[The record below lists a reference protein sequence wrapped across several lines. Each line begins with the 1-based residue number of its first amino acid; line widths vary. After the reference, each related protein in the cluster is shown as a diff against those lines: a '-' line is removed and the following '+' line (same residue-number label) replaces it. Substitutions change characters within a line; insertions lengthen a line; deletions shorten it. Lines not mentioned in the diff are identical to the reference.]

1 MSKIISIFIKSWRN
15 LAFSERIALVSI
27 VVGTFVFLT
36 SISFVAFMY
45 RSDKEAY
52 LYELQMLRARSASN
66 TYSSSLSN
74 SKAYGKKLV
83 LSSDASSIKSLGLAR
98 LPEGEEVFVVSG
110 KILAGLLNVD
120 LSKDKKKM
128 FSVFR
133 DVNGDLMYS
142 ASVLPEPELEDGT
155 MHVLTADGLLI
166 SSSGT
171 NVMTQSRVKENQAI
185 KVGLASNLTEST
197 NTIEYSETKVIVS
210 QKEVPH
216 TNVFVFAE
224 VPVSSLMMP
233 FWKMLQLWVIFGYVL
248 ILAGAA
254 VSYIITK
261 KVAAPTREAA
271 DHILKLTRGDF
282 SIRTSYKNT
291 DEFQV
296 IFSGID
302 FLAEHVQLRERR
314 LTAFVS
320 GLGTILS
327 KSAVWEE
334 NWDID
339 EFYRNSC
346 KLLGGLLSGYKLR
359 GFEMI
364 YEGDTAFYDLE
375 LNSLVLGFDSA
386 QSLLK
391 VHTLKVLSHSGKL
404 QMEFRILAGSSV
416 DFLPETLQILTQF
429 SETVASYFD
438 RRRAAAAHKEKR
450 EQEREIL
457 LAAEIQRSLVNY
469 PEIIPG
475 VNFKNVYVPAGHVGG
490 DWSSAYYNSSSGW
503 MYFFVGDATGHGI
516 ASSLVTAVVG
526 GASRLFNKIFGEAT
540 FTDDNDVAMRLA
552 DLSVNLNEI
561 VLEAGSNKIGMTMIL
576 GALNSRSGK
585 LTLLNLGH
593 PSPVWYAPKGVA
605 DVEKPILPNNNLLG
619 SSEFSLPRSKTFQLV
634 PGQGFIL
641 FTDGLLEN
649 YSGKLKR
656 KELKNLLTGASDISS
671 AVEGVTQK
679 YHSLADGQLAGD
691 DVAILGV
698 QWLGNI
704 T

>member
-1 MSKIISIFIKSWRN
+1 MSKIFSIFRNSWRS

-27 VVGTFVFLT
+27 VVGTCVFLT
-36 SISFVAFMY
+36 SISFVASMY

-74 SKAYGKKLV
+74 SKAYGKKVALNSN
-83 LSSDASSIKSLGLAR
+83 LPSGKSLGLAR
-98 LPEGEEVFVVSG
+98 LPKDEEVFVISG
-110 KILAGLLNVD
+110 QILAD
-120 LSKDKKKM
+120 IFDIDISKDRKKL
-128 FSVFR
+128 FAVFK

-142 ASVLPEPELEDGT
+142 ASKLPEPELEDGT
-155 MHVLTADGLLI
+155 MHILTADGLLV
-166 SSSGT
+166 SSSGN
-171 NVMTQSRVKENQAI
+171 NVLTQSKLKDNAAI
-185 KVGLASNLTEST
+185 RTGLDSNLTEST
-197 NTIEYSETKVIVS
+197 NTIEIGETKVIIS

-216 TNVFVFAE
+216 TNIFVFAE

-233 FWKMLQLWVIFGYVL
+233 FWKMLQLWVIFGYAL

-254 VSYIITK
+254 ISYFITK
-261 KVAAPTREAA
+261 KVAAPAKEAA
-271 DHILKLTRGDF
+271 EHILKLTKGDF

-302 FLAEHVQLRERR
+302 FLAEHVQMRERR

-334 NWDID
+334 NWTMD

-346 KLLGGLLSGYKLR
+346 NLLGGLLSRYKLL
-359 GFEMI
+359 GVEMV
-364 YEGDTAFYDLE
+364 YEGEAAFYDLE
-375 LNSLVLGFDSA
+375 SKSLVVGFDST
-386 QSLLK
+386 QGPLK
-391 VHTLKVLSHSGKL
+391 VHSLKVLSHAGKL
-404 QMEFRILAGSSV
+404 EMEFSILAASRV

-429 SETVASYFD
+429 SDTVASYFD
-438 RRRAAAAHKEKR
+438 RRRAAAEHKEKG
-450 EQEREIL
+450 EQEREII

-469 PEIIPG
+469 PDIIPE
-475 VNFKNVYVPAGHVGG
+475 VKFKNVYVPAGHVGG

-503 MYFFVGDATGHGI
+503 LYFFVGDATGHGI

-526 GASRLFNKIFGEAT
+526 GASRLFNKIYGGTT
-540 FTDDNDVAMRLA
+540 FTEEDDVALRLA

-576 GALNSRSGK
+576 GALNCRSGA

-593 PSPVWYAPKGVA
+593 PSPVWYAPEGVA
-605 DVEKPILPNNNLLG
+605 EVEKASLPNNNLLG
-619 SSEFSLPRSKTFQLV
+619 SSEFPFPRSKTFQLE

-649 YSGKLKR
+649 YSGKLRR
-656 KELKNLLTGASDISS
+656 KELKKLLTGATDITS
-671 AVEGVTQK
+671 AVEEVTEK
-679 YHSLADGQLAGD
+679 YHSFADGQPPGD

-698 QWLGNI
+698 QWLGKSV
-704 T
+704 